1 MLYVLGAMGRAGE
14 AKSDCFLFGIE
25 VAKKRS
31 IDFKLYVAKS
41 GIEFNTLRGVR
52 ERK

>member
-14 AKSDCFLFGIE
+14 AKSDCFLFGIYIE

-31 IDFKLYVAKS
+31 SDFNYV
-41 GIEFNTLRGVR
+41 
-52 ERK
+52 